1 MKRECG
7 SWKNGMNSKHR
18 LHMPQMLYYF
28 AILSIGIFYF
38 FLLGE
43 AGPIVS
49 DDSYFFLGYLNG
61 TSAIYWLYQRFLLV
75 INLIVGEAYF
85 LDAVF
90 IVQAVL
96 ALITSIVLAEFFRKE
111 YELNY
116 YISAII
122 FVLTLL
128 PYGYSLP
135 ENVVTHHILTE
146 GLAFTIFHLYILTV
160 YKLFIYEK
168 KRYIIS
174 GLFLSGVLVLLR
186 SQLIVFLLG
195 FILFV
200 IFFLLKKQYC
210 RIADKYK
217 KRFAL
222 YTCLVTCLMLGL
234 GTFVFYR
241 VLKTGEL
248 NQFSDAITG
257 RVICVSQYEDNELFE
272 DETKEVFFELYDNAK
287 ERGNLVDLYK
297 TQRAEA
303 IALKINENTKDW
315 PRVISDYYNEKYDG
329 ISNPDK
335 MYKYRMRNAIVW
347 ELLEAHF
354 GDYILLTMKLLPYSF
369 VASIFIQPD
378 AIYGLCH
385 VIAMGI
391 YITAIVLAIYAKKR
405 GCDTKY
411 IIPLVVTLSSIL
423 INVIA
428 TNIMFYGQQRY
439 VVYPFGVFYISVL
452 LEVIGIW
459 RVVLKKKKEYT
470 RMT

>member
-1 MKRECG
+1 MK
-7 SWKNGMNSKHR
+7 SKYGPR
-18 LHMPQMLYYF
+18 MPQMLYYF
-28 AILSIGIFYF
+28 VILSIGTIYF

-43 AGPIVS
+43 AGPILS
-49 DDSYFFLGYLNG
+49 DDSHVFLGYINR
-61 TSAIYWLYQRFLLV
+61 TSNIYWLYSRFLYLFY
-75 INLIVGEAYF
+75 LLFGETCF
-85 LDAVF
+85 LDAVY
-90 IVQAVL
+90 ILQAML
-96 ALITSIVLAEFFRKE
+96 ALVTSIILVEFFRKE

-116 YISAII
+116 YISTII
-122 FVLTLL
+122 FFLTLL

-135 ENVVTHHILTE
+135 ESVVTHHILTE
-146 GLAFTIFHLYILTV
+146 GLTFPIFHVYILTA
-160 YKLFIYEK
+160 YKLFLYEK
-168 KRYIIS
+168 KRYIIQGFFFS
-174 GLFLSGVLVLLR
+174 GILVLLR
-186 SQLIVFLLG
+186 SQSIIFFLSFL
-195 FILFV
+195 LFV
-200 IFFLLKKQYC
+200 IFVLFKKQYC
-210 RIADKYK
+210 RVGNK
-217 KRFAL
+217 KRFVS
-222 YTCLVTCLMLGL
+222 YTCLIICTLLGL
-234 GTFVFYR
+234 GTSAFYM

-257 RVICVSQYEDNELFE
+257 RVICISQYEDCELFE
-272 DETKEVFFELYDNAK
+272 DETKEVFLELYDNAK
-287 ERGNLVDLYK
+287 ERGNLVDLYQ
-297 TQRAEA
+297 TQRAED

-315 PRVISDYYNEKYDG
+315 PGVISDYYNEKYDR

-385 VIAMGI
+385 AIAMGI

-411 IIPLVVTLSSIL
+411 IIPLVVTLSSIF
-423 INVIA
+423 INVVA

-452 LEVIGIW
+452 LEIVSIW
-459 RVVLKKKKEYT
+459 RSRIIK
-470 RMT
+470 